1 MATTQTSKSN
11 PKYIETVGRRRTAT
25 ARVRLYPITG
35 KNEVTLHSKTLKKGE
50 MMVNKLSAQEYFPGA
65 LSEKTYTAP
74 FIATSVED
82 YAIAVQVTG
91 GGKAGQLTATVH
103 AISRALDML
112 DSAHRPA
119 LKKRGF
125 LTRDPRIRERRKVG
139 LAGRARA
146 RKSSPKR

>member
-1 MATTQTSKSN
+1 MQNKSQSN

-25 ARVRLYPITG
+25 ARVRLYTVSG
-35 KNEVTLHSKTLKKGE
+35 KTEVMYDSKTLKKGD
-50 MMVNKLSAQEYFPGA
+50 MVVNKLPAQEYFPGI
-65 LSEKTYTAP
+65 LNEQMYTAP
-74 FIATSVED
+74 LKATNVED
-82 YAIAVQVTG
+82 YAITVQVTG

-112 DSAHRPA
+112 NDTNRLA
-119 LKKRGF
+119 LKKGDF

-139 LAGRARA
+139 LGGRARA